1 MDVVTSQRWM
11 LGSLNFICG
20 CFYITPLKP
29 LFLPGIPWSLLL
41 DINGTFLHH
50 TRGWTFLLDTMVVV
64 TGLWKPD
71 VDFWRENSNYS
82 NLKINVA
89 CFCKNETFWGI
100 FRHCDVSG
108 FSASLNSNWETRLR
122 GIYFCCYFRTRSNN
136 ISFLGRAAA
145 VEERLL
151 CVLEKVGSCQKVAKE
166 SSSVWCNQIHIKEM
180 HFSHKDNMMKVL
192 LKKVY
197 KSKLYYS

>member
-1 MDVVTSQRWM
+1 M
-11 LGSLNFICG
+11 
-20 CFYITPLKP
+20 YIFGEFK
-29 LFLPGIPWSLLL
+29 LLL
-41 DINGTFLHH
+41 F
-50 TRGWTFLLDTMVVV
+50 
-64 TGLWKPD
+64 
-71 VDFWRENSNYS
+71 ENKCSS
-82 NLKINVA
+82 LRSQ
-89 CFCKNETFWGI
+89 CCKNETFWRI
-100 FRHCDVSG
+100 FTHCDVSG

-197 KSKLYYS
+197 KSKLYYSQDWTSSFNQDELFLTCKNMSTKYVKWPPWPQ